1 VQESPAETA
10 ATAASAAL
18 KVTFAGG
25 ATAAAGEWWFSND
38 VLALGGFLMAA
49 IGLCAQ
55 VFYLRAAHRIRR
67 EEHDMRKTEH
77 RSRMAAIAAGA
88 TGPTTPGAL

>member
-1 VQESPAETA
+1 MQDSPAETA
-10 ATAASAAL
+10 AAAASAAL
-18 KVTFAGG
+18 KFTMAGG
-25 ATAAAGEWWFSND
+25 ATAAAGEWWLSSD
-38 VLALGGFLMAA
+38 ALALGGFLMAA

-67 EEHDMRKTEH
+67 DEHDMRKTEH

-88 TGPTTPGAL
+88 TGPTTPGEI

>member
-1 VQESPAETA
+1 MQDSPVESA

-18 KVTFAGG
+18 KLTIAGS
-25 ATAAAGEWWFSND
+25 ATAAAGEWWLSND

-77 RSRMAAIAAGA
+77 KARMTAIVAGA